1 MEAVCKKT
9 VCTDVFATTVV
20 VGVFVG
26 LGYLY
31 PRSNWVCQFLVLLK
45 LFFDTT
51 SSETGKWGF
60 GPIICE

>member
-1 MEAVCKKT
+1 MEAVCKQT

-31 PRSNWVCQFLVLLK
+31 PVR
-45 LFFDTT
+45 
-51 SSETGKWGF
+51 TGSANFWF
-60 GPIICE
+60 C